1 MCDIPSVARSWH
13 LHWECLGHGNCW
25 ARSVLGLVLF
35 EDTASSF
42 LWNPFS
48 STDRGLSLPGRG
60 EEKGATSWE
69 QPSRTRLEEDRDILP
84 LQEPSAERLFLNI
97 PGAGSSQNLRAGP

>member
-1 MCDIPSVARSWH
+1 MCDIPSVARTWH

-25 ARSVLGLVLF
+25 TLSVLGLVLS

-48 STDRGLSLPGRG
+48 STDRGLSLPRRG
-60 EEKGATSWE
+60 EEKGATSSWE
-69 QPSRTRLEEDRDILP
+69 QSSRSRLEEDRDTLP
-84 LQEPSAERLFLNI
+84 LQEASAERLFLNI
-97 PGAGSSQNLRAGP
+97 PGAGSSQNL